1 MSGNDSET
9 TIVSLPDSLLDPL
22 RELGALYKR
31 YGSVPRA
38 IFALISLYIVNGAL
52 SIGSFV
58 VGSVLAV
65 FDFAAG
71 SIRSVQLFLINS
83 FGAVGVNIL
92 GIYQSVVNDVA
103 SVIQLAGPL
112 GPPIAAIIGG
122 VLIYG
127 AYRLTVAALG
137 ELPLGSSLVDLLGVR

>member
-1 MSGNDSET
+1 MSCDSET

-38 IFALISLYIVNGAL
+38 IFALISLYLVNGAL

-65 FDFAAG
+65 FDIAAG

-83 FGAVGVNIL
+83 FGSVGVNIL
-92 GIYQSVVNDVA
+92 GIYKSIQLQLA
-103 SVIQLAGPL
+103 SVIQGAGPL
-112 GPPIAAIIGG
+112 GPPLAVFVGG
-122 VLIYG
+122 LLIYG
-127 AYRLTVAALG
+127 LYRVTIVALG
-137 ELPLGSSLVDLLGVR
+137 ELPLGSSLVDLLRLR